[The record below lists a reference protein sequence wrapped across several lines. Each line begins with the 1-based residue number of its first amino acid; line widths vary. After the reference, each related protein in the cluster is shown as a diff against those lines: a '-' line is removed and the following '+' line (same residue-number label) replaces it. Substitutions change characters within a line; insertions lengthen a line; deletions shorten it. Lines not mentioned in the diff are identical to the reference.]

1 MDRSSRLNRFT
12 SYAVFPVTQW
22 SAFMIPI
29 TDVAVGFL
37 MAWQA
42 AVTPGQTPL
51 PATSDSLPVPRAA
64 TVLQPV
70 GLTLLYAD
78 TVPRVRRKAI
88 VYSDAYATRLRIHKV
103 LSWGMIPLF
112 AASYFSGS
120 QLLEKGSDAPSWAR
134 SMHGPAAT
142 GSAILFGANTVTGGW
157 NLWEGRKDPN
167 GRTRRILHGVLFTAA
182 SGGFAYAGTKLADDA
197 EENLSARRNHRNVAL
212 GSMGVST
219 LSWLIML
226 IGN

>member
-1 MDRSSRLNRFT
+1 
-12 SYAVFPVTQW
+12 
-22 SAFMIPI
+22 MIPI
-29 TDVAVGFL
+29 TDVAVGVL

-51 PATSDSLPVPRAA
+51 PALSDSLPLSRAA
-64 TVLQPV
+64 TVVRPV
-70 GLTLLYAD
+70 GLTMLSAD
-78 TVPRVRRKAI
+78 TVPRARRKAI
-88 VYSDAYATRLRIHKV
+88 VYSDGYATRLRIHKV

-112 AASYFSGS
+112 AASYFSGD
-120 QLLEKGSDAPSWAR
+120 QLLQKGTDAPSWAR
-134 SMHGPAAT
+134 NMHAPAAT
-142 GSAILFGANTVTGGW
+142 GTAILFGANTVTGGW

-167 GRTRRILHGVLFTAA
+167 GRTRRFLHSALFTAA

-197 EENLSARRNHRNVAL
+197 QEDSNARRQHRNLAL

-219 LSWLIML
+219 VSWLIML

>member
-1 MDRSSRLNRFT
+1 
-12 SYAVFPVTQW
+12 
-22 SAFMIPI
+22 MIPI

-42 AVTPGQTPL
+42 AVTPGQMPL
-51 PATSDSLPVPRAA
+51 TVPVDSLPPARAA

-70 GLTLLYAD
+70 GLTMLAED

-88 VYSDAYATRLRIHKV
+88 VYSDAYATRLRIHKT
-103 LSWGMIPLF
+103 LSWAMIPLF
-112 AASYFSGS
+112 AASYVSGD
-120 QLLEKGSDAPSWAR
+120 QILKKNSDAPSWAR
-134 SMHGPAAT
+134 TMHGPAAT

-167 GRTRRILHGVLFTAA
+167 GRTRRILHSVLFTAA
-182 SGGFAYAGTKLADDA
+182 SGGFAYAGTKLADDG
-197 EENLSARRNHRNVAL
+197 EQDMNARRTHRNVAL

>member
-1 MDRSSRLNRFT
+1 
-12 SYAVFPVTQW
+12 
-22 SAFMIPI
+22 MIPI

-42 AVTPGQTPL
+42 AVTPGRTPL
-51 PATSDSLPVPRAA
+51 PFSSDSLRLPRVAA
-64 TVLQPV
+64 AVQPV
-70 GLTLLYAD
+70 GLTRFTAD

-88 VYSDAYATRLRIHKV
+88 VYSDGYGTRLRIHKL

-112 AASYFSGS
+112 AASYFSGD
-120 QLLEKGSDAPSWAR
+120 QLLENGTAAPSWAR
-134 SMHGPAAT
+134 SIHAPAAT

-167 GRTRRILHGVLFTAA
+167 GRTRRIIHSVLFTAA
-182 SGGFAYAGTKLADDA
+182 SGGFAYAGTKLANDA
-197 EENLSARRNHRNVAL
+197 EEDMTARRRHRNVAL
-212 GSMGVST
+212 GSMGLST
-219 LSWLIML
+219 ASWLIML

>member
-1 MDRSSRLNRFT
+1 
-12 SYAVFPVTQW
+12 
-22 SAFMIPI
+22 MIPI

-42 AVTPGQTPL
+42 AVTPGQTPH

>member
-1 MDRSSRLNRFT
+1 
-12 SYAVFPVTQW
+12 
-22 SAFMIPI
+22 MIPI

-42 AVTPGQTPL
+42 AVSPAQTALTVHP
-51 PATSDSLPVPRAA
+51 DSLPQPRAA
-64 TVLQPV
+64 TVMQPV
-70 GLTLLYAD
+70 GLTMLSAD

-88 VYSDAYATRLRIHKV
+88 VYSDAYATRLRIHKT
-103 LSWGMIPLF
+103 LSWAMMPLF
-112 AASYFSGS
+112 AASYVSGD
-120 QLLEKGSDAPSWAR
+120 QLFKKGADAPSWAR
-134 SMHGPAAT
+134 TMHGPAAT

-167 GRTRRILHGVLFTAA
+167 GRTRRILHSVLFTAA
-182 SGGFAYAGTKLADDA
+182 SGGFAYAGTKLAEDA
-197 EENLSARRNHRNVAL
+197 QENMSARRNHRNLAL

-219 LSWLIML
+219 VSWLIML

>member
-1 MDRSSRLNRFT
+1 MT
-12 SYAVFPVTQW
+12 PVT
-22 SAFMIPI
+22 
-29 TDVAVGFL
+29 TVAVGFIL
-37 MAWQA
+37 AWQA
-42 AVTPGQTPL
+42 AVAPSQSPD
-51 PATSDSLPVPRAA
+51 PVPSDSLPRPQAA
-64 TVLQPV
+64 IVMRPV
-70 GLTLLYAD
+70 GLTMFPAD
-78 TVPRVRRKAI
+78 TVPRVRRKAF

-103 LSWGMIPLF
+103 MSWGMIPLF
-112 AASYFSGS
+112 AASYFSGD
-120 QLLEKGSDAPSWAR
+120 QLLKKGTDAPSWAR

-167 GRTRRILHGVLFTAA
+167 GRTRRFLHSALFTAA

-197 EENLSARRNHRNVAL
+197 QEDSNARRQHRNLAL

-219 LSWLIML
+219 VSWLIML

>member
-1 MDRSSRLNRFT
+1 
-12 SYAVFPVTQW
+12 
-22 SAFMIPI
+22 MIPI

-42 AVTPGQTPL
+42 AVTPGQMPLTLHADPL
-51 PATSDSLPVPRAA
+51 PQPRAA
-64 TVLQPV
+64 TVMQPV
-70 GLTLLYAD
+70 GLTMLSAD
-78 TVPRVRRKAI
+78 TVPRIRRKAV
-88 VYSDAYATRLRIHKV
+88 VYSDGYATRLRIHKT
-103 LSWGMIPLF
+103 LSWAMIPLF
-112 AASYFSGS
+112 AASYFSGD
-120 QLLEKGSDAPSWAR
+120 QLLENGTDAPAWAR
-134 SMHGPAAT
+134 TMHGPAAT

-167 GRTRRILHGVLFTAA
+167 GRTRRILHSVLFTAA

-197 EENLSARRNHRNVAL
+197 EQDLNARRKHRNVAI

-219 LSWLIML
+219 VSWLIML

>member
-1 MDRSSRLNRFT
+1 
-12 SYAVFPVTQW
+12 
-22 SAFMIPI
+22 MIPI

-42 AVTPGQTPL
+42 AVTPGPMPL
-51 PATSDSLPVPRAA
+51 TVPADSLPPARAA

-70 GLTLLYAD
+70 GLTMLAAD

-88 VYSDAYATRLRIHKV
+88 VYSDGYATRLRIHKT
-103 LSWGMIPLF
+103 LSWAMLPLF
-112 AASYFSGS
+112 AASYFSGD
-120 QLLEKGSDAPSWAR
+120 QLLTKGDDAPSWAR

-142 GSAILFGANTVTGGW
+142 GSAILFGANAVTGGW

-167 GRTRRILHGVLFTAA
+167 GRTRRILHSVLFTAA
-182 SGGFAYAGTKLADDA
+182 SGGFAYAGTKLADDG
-197 EENLSARRNHRNVAL
+197 EQNLNARRSHRNMAL

-219 LSWLIML
+219 VSWLIML

>member
-1 MDRSSRLNRFT
+1 
-12 SYAVFPVTQW
+12 
-22 SAFMIPI
+22 MIPI

-42 AVTPGQTPL
+42 AVTPGQAPL
-51 PATSDSLPVPRAA
+51 TVPAGSLPPARAA

-70 GLTLLYAD
+70 GLTMLAAD

-88 VYSDAYATRLRIHKV
+88 VYSDGYATRLRIHKT
-103 LSWGMIPLF
+103 LSWAMLPLF
-112 AASYFSGS
+112 AASYFSGD
-120 QLLEKGSDAPSWAR
+120 QLFEKGADAPSWAR

-142 GSAILFGANTVTGGW
+142 GSAILFGANAVTGGW

-167 GRTRRILHGVLFTAA
+167 GRTRRILHSVLFTAA
-182 SGGFAYAGTKLADDA
+182 SGGFAYAGTKLAEDA
-197 EENLSARRNHRNVAL
+197 QEDMSARRTHRNVAL

>member
-1 MDRSSRLNRFT
+1 
-12 SYAVFPVTQW
+12 
-22 SAFMIPI
+22 MIPI

>member
-1 MDRSSRLNRFT
+1 
-12 SYAVFPVTQW
+12 
-22 SAFMIPI
+22 MIPI

-37 MAWQA
+37 MAWQT
-42 AVTPGQTPL
+42 AVTPGPLALPL
-51 PATSDSLPVPRAA
+51 PSDSLHQPRAA
-64 TVLQPV
+64 VVMQPV
-70 GLTLLYAD
+70 GLTMASAD
-78 TVPRVRRKAI
+78 TVPRVRRKA
-88 VYSDAYATRLRIHKV
+88 VAYSDGYATRLRIHKI

-112 AASYFSGS
+112 AASYFSGD
-120 QLLEKGSDAPSWAR
+120 QLLEKGTDAPSWAR
-134 SMHGPAAT
+134 NMHAPAAT

-167 GRTRRILHGVLFTAA
+167 GRTRRIIHSVLFTAA

-197 EENLSARRNHRNVAL
+197 EQDLDARRKHRNVAL

-219 LSWLIML
+219 VSWLIML

>member
-1 MDRSSRLNRFT
+1 
-12 SYAVFPVTQW
+12 
-22 SAFMIPI
+22 MIPI

-42 AVTPGQTPL
+42 AVSPGQTALVGRPGS
-51 PATSDSLPVPRAA
+51 PPQPRAA
-64 TVLQPV
+64 PGMQPA
-70 GLTLLYAD
+70 GLAMFVAD
-78 TVPRVRRKAI
+78 TVPRVRRKAV
-88 VYSDAYATRLRIHKV
+88 VYSDGYATRLRIHKT
-103 LSWGMIPLF
+103 LSWGMLPLF
-112 AASYFSGS
+112 AASYFSGD
-120 QLLEKGSDAPSWAR
+120 QLLTKGIDAPSWAR

-167 GRTRRILHGVLFTAA
+167 GRTRRILHSVLFTAA

-197 EENLSARRNHRNVAL
+197 EENLSARRNHRNLAL
-212 GSMGVST
+212 GSIGVST
-219 LSWLIML
+219 VSWLIML

>member
-1 MDRSSRLNRFT
+1 M
-12 SYAVFPVTQW
+12 
-22 SAFMIPI
+22 MPI
-29 TDVAVGFL
+29 ADVAVGL
-37 MAWQA
+37 LLAWQA
-42 AVTPGQTPL
+42 VSTPTPPPQVA
-51 PATSDSLPVPRAA
+51 PADSFPLARAS
-64 TVLQPV
+64 TVMQPV
-70 GLTLLYAD
+70 GLTMFPTD

-112 AASYFSGS
+112 AASYFSGD
-120 QLLEKGSDAPSWAR
+120 QLLKKGSDAPSWAR
-134 SMHGPAAT
+134 NTHAPAAT

-167 GRTRRILHGVLFTAA
+167 GRTRRIVHSALFTIA

-197 EENLSARRNHRNVAL
+197 QQDMNARRTHRNIAL

-219 LSWLIML
+219 VSWLIML

>member
-1 MDRSSRLNRFT
+1 
-12 SYAVFPVTQW
+12 
-22 SAFMIPI
+22 MIPI

-37 MAWQA
+37 IAWQA
-42 AVTPGQTPL
+42 AVTPGPIPLAVPADSLL
-51 PATSDSLPVPRAA
+51 PARAA

-70 GLTLLYAD
+70 GLTMLAAD

-88 VYSDAYATRLRIHKV
+88 VYSDAYATRLRIHKT
-103 LSWGMIPLF
+103 LSWTMIPLF
-112 AASYFSGS
+112 AASYVSGD
-120 QLLEKGSDAPSWAR
+120 QLLKAGPDAPSWAR
-134 SMHGPAAT
+134 NLHGPAAT

-167 GRTRRILHGVLFTAA
+167 GRTRRILHSVLFTAA
-182 SGGFAYAGTKLADDA
+182 SGGFAYAGTKLAEDA
-197 EENLSARRNHRNVAL
+197 QENMSARRTHRKVAL

-219 LSWLIML
+219 VSWLIML

>member
-1 MDRSSRLNRFT
+1 
-12 SYAVFPVTQW
+12 
-22 SAFMIPI
+22 MIPI

-37 MAWQA
+37 MAWQT
-42 AVTPGQTPL
+42 AVTPGPVPL
-51 PATSDSLPVPRAA
+51 ALPVDSLPQPRAA
-64 TVLQPV
+64 TVAQPV
-70 GLTLLYAD
+70 GLTMLSAD
-78 TVPRVRRKAI
+78 TVPRVRRKAV
-88 VYSDAYATRLRIHKV
+88 VYSDGYATRVRIHKM

-112 AASYFSGS
+112 AASYFSGD
-120 QLLEKGSDAPSWAR
+120 QLLENGTDAPAWAR
-134 SMHGPAAT
+134 TMHGPAAT

-167 GRTRRILHGVLFTAA
+167 GRTRRILHSVLFTAA

-197 EENLSARRNHRNVAL
+197 EQDLNARRKHRNVAI

-219 LSWLIML
+219 VSWLIML

>member
-1 MDRSSRLNRFT
+1 
-12 SYAVFPVTQW
+12 
-22 SAFMIPI
+22 MIPI

-42 AVTPGQTPL
+42 AVTPGPMPL
-51 PATSDSLPVPRAA
+51 TVPVDSLPPARAA

-70 GLTLLYAD
+70 GLTMLAED

-88 VYSDAYATRLRIHKV
+88 VYSDAYATRLRIHKT
-103 LSWGMIPLF
+103 LSWAMIPLF
-112 AASYFSGS
+112 AASYVSGD
-120 QLLEKGSDAPSWAR
+120 QILKKNSDAPSWAR
-134 SMHGPAAT
+134 TMHGPAAT

-167 GRTRRILHGVLFTAA
+167 GRTRRILHSVLFTAA
-182 SGGFAYAGTKLADDA
+182 SGGFAYAGTKLADDG
-197 EENLSARRNHRNVAL
+197 EQDMNARRTHRNVAL

>member
-1 MDRSSRLNRFT
+1 
-12 SYAVFPVTQW
+12 
-22 SAFMIPI
+22 MIPI
-29 TDVAVGFL
+29 TDAAVGL
-37 MAWQA
+37 LLAWQA
-42 AVTPGQTPL
+42 AVTPTLPRPL
-51 PATSDSLPVPRAA
+51 STDSVSRLPAA

-70 GLTLLYAD
+70 GLTVLSAD
-78 TVPRVRRKAI
+78 TVPRVRKKAF
-88 VYSDAYATRLRIHKV
+88 VYSDAYATRLRIHKI

-112 AASYFSGS
+112 AASYASGS
-120 QLLEKGSDAPSWAR
+120 QLLEKGTDAPSWAR

-167 GRTRRILHGVLFTAA
+167 GRTRRIIHSVLFTAA

-197 EENLSARRNHRNVAL
+197 EENLSARRQHRNVAI
-212 GSMGVST
+212 GSMGLST
-219 LSWLIML
+219 VSWLIML